1 MDHPLNILFVS
12 YAYPPTNEVGAMR
25 VARLCRYL
33 PEYGINPIVLTVDPR
48 FYPTQDTSVETPA
61 GIPVERTRVLRT
73 PLDFYRHYASN
84 AKSDRP
90 SSQAL
95 ESQPGPAVRFSF
107 ARRQLLGLLQ
117 MPDSYWGWYFPAIR
131 KGADIIKHG
140 KISAIISSGPP
151 WTGHLIARHL
161 KRKFRLPW
169 IADFRDPWMANP
181 WRSIEE
187 LPGWRDRS
195 DHWMESSCLQ
205 HADVVTCVTEALR
218 EDFLVRYPKLP
229 KSRFAVVT
237 NGVDGTLSS
246 SSLPHPRSSKVI
258 CLHLG
263 ALYRPSLRRIDTF
276 CQALVDLVRDGKL
289 SAENFQVIFVGSA
302 SPASERIAQQ
312 MAPELIQNHC
322 IEFRPR
328 VTRRESDLLLE
339 CADVLL
345 IFQGNHR
352 ISLPSKF
359 FDYLGTGKPML
370 AVVERGALSDMV
382 EKTGSGIWVA
392 PGDSKAIGQKIL
404 EILQFPTKTAE
415 EIRPILAQFHF
426 RRLAGEFADLTRGLA
441 ASGDLADRGQ

>member
-1 MDHPLNILFVS
+1 LVRKSILFVS

-25 VARLCRYL
+25 VVRLCRYL
-33 PEYGINPIVLTVDPR
+33 PEYGIDPIVLTVDPR
-48 FYPTQDTSVETPA
+48 FYPSQDASVEAPR
-61 GIPVERTRVLRT
+61 GIAMERTRVLCT
-73 PLDFYRHYASN
+73 PLDFYRRLLSN
-84 AKSDRP
+84 ARSGP
-90 SSQAL
+90 ASPIF
-95 ESQPGPAVRFSF
+95 ETQPGPSVRFSF
-107 ARRQLLGLLQ
+107 ARRQILALLQ

-131 KGADIIKHG
+131 KAAEIIRNR

-181 WRSIEE
+181 WRSIEQ
-187 LPGWRDRS
+187 LPSWRDRS
-195 DHWMESSCLQ
+195 DHWMESSCLH

-218 EDFLVRYPKLP
+218 GDFLVRYPKLP
-229 KSRFAVVT
+229 KSRFVVVT
-237 NGVDGTLSS
+237 NGVDGTLPS
-246 SSLPHPRSSKVI
+246 SSLPRPRSSKVI

-263 ALYRPSLRRIDTF
+263 ALYRPGLRRIDTF

-289 SAENFQVIFVGSA
+289 SLENFQVIFVGSE

-312 MAPELIQNHC
+312 IAPELIQNHC
-322 IEFRPR
+322 IEFLPR

-339 CADVLL
+339 SADVLL

-370 AVVERGALSDMV
+370 AVVEKGALSDMV
-382 EKTGSGIWVA
+382 EKTGSGTWVA
-392 PGDSKAIGQKIL
+392 PGDPKTISQKLL

-426 RRLAGEFADLTRGLA
+426 RRLAGEFADLVRGVVS
-441 ASGDLADRGQ
+441 SGDSDGRGQ